1 MQAGDPDKPDKPENP
16 EKPGR
21 PADPR
26 TRGRSGTSG
35 HAPHSPNATHP
46 HPHQG
51 RAQGRELALLAL
63 CHLESYRAPERADA
77 LEIFWQHAPSE
88 AGDDG
93 AELRGWLKDDEVV
106 AFARRLLV
114 PALARAVE
122 IDAAIE
128 ATSRTWRLA
137 RMDRV
142 DRNLL
147 RLVAVEMTDLS
158 ETPRAVIVAEA
169 VRLASRYGSDRS
181 APFVNGVAEALAKR
195 LRPGTR

>member
-1 MQAGDPDKPDKPENP
+1 MPAGDDKPRSD
-16 EKPGR
+16 
-21 PADPR
+21 
-26 TRGRSGTSG
+26 RSGLKRGG
-35 HAPHSPNATHP
+35 HP
-46 HPHQG
+46 G

-63 CHLESYRAPERADA
+63 CHLESYREPERAGA
-77 LEIFWQHAPSE
+77 LEIFWNHAPSE
-88 AGDDG
+88 TGEDG
-93 AELRGWLKDDEVV
+93 AEVRGWLKDPEAV
-106 AFARRLLV
+106 AFARRLLT
-114 PALARAVE
+114 PALARAAE

-128 ATSRTWRLA
+128 ATSRSWRLA

-147 RLVAVEMTDLS
+147 RLVAVEMIDLS

-195 LRPGTR
+195 LRPTSK

>member
-1 MQAGDPDKPDKPENP
+1 MQAGDDEKADKADKAD
-16 EKPGR
+16 R
-21 PADPR
+21 PARPR
-26 TRGRSGTSG
+26 GAGPQS
-35 HAPHSPNATHP
+35 HP
-46 HPHQG
+46 G
-51 RAQGRELALLAL
+51 RAQGREVALLAL
-63 CHLESYRAPERADA
+63 CHLESYKPAERAEA
-77 LEIFWQHAPSE
+77 LEIFWRHAPSE
-88 AGDDG
+88 TGDDG
-93 AELRGWLKDDEVV
+93 AELRGWLRDADVV
-106 AFARRLLV
+106 AFARRLLT
-114 PALARAVE
+114 PALARAAE

-128 ATSRTWRLA
+128 ATSRSWRLA

>member
-1 MQAGDPDKPDKPENP
+1 MPPVDEDSPPRRARPP
-16 EKPGR
+16 R
-21 PADPR
+21 PA
-26 TRGRSGTSG
+26 GA
-35 HAPHSPNATHP
+35 APA
-46 HPHQG
+46 G

-63 CHLESYRAPERADA
+63 CHLESYREPERQTA
-77 LEIFWQHAPSE
+77 LEIFWTHAPSE

-93 AELRGWLKDDEVV
+93 AELRSWLADAEIVG
-106 AFARRLLV
+106 FARRLLT
-114 PALARAVE
+114 PALARAAE

-128 ATSRTWRLA
+128 ATSRSWRLA

-147 RLVAVEMTDLS
+147 RLVAVEMLELAD
-158 ETPRAVIVAEA
+158 TPRAVIVAEA

-195 LRPGTR
+195 LRPGAR